1 MRLKSEQDSEAIAGT
16 QEEGQVEL
24 CLGGVWSKLCA
35 HSGWGTQEASV
46 VCRQTLGPGNAV
58 GKLEDVC
65 TKLAHLLHLYLHL
78 YILCFILY
86 CG

>member
-1 MRLKSEQDSEAIAGT
+1 MRLKSEQDSAETIAGT

-58 GKLEDVC
+58 GELEDVC
-65 TKLAHLLHLYLHL
+65 IKLAHLLHL